1 MFNILS
7 MCIIYICMYSY
18 VCVRGVCMCECV
30 CVYVRAC
37 MCACDVCVYV
47 CVCVHVYGYVHVHVY
62 MSLYCMFIIGF
73 HYIFNISYIVVKGM
87 QRNCGPIG
95 NFTTCCI
102 PLRIYRALVDVL
114 FFVIM
119 IAM

>member
-1 MFNILS
+1 
-7 MCIIYICMYSY
+7 MC
-18 VCVRGVCMCECV
+18 VCVCARCVCE
-30 CVYVRAC
+30 CVYVRVR
-37 MCACDVCVYV
+37 VCVRVCMRVCVCV
-47 CVCVHVYGYVHVHVY
+47 CVCVHVHVC

>member
-1 MFNILS
+1 
-7 MCIIYICMYSY
+7 MYSY
-18 VCVRGVCMCECV
+18 VCVC
-30 CVYVRAC
+30 
-37 MCACDVCVYV
+37 V
-47 CVCVHVYGYVHVHVY
+47 CVCVCLCVCVCVCVRACVHVHVC

-73 HYIFNISYIVVKGM
+73 HYIFNISYNVVKGM

-95 NFTTCCI
+95 NFTTWCI